1 MKNFLKIIL
10 VLPFFFSIFFLF
22 GCKAE
27 TETEY
32 ITKTEY
38 VEKEKQFVKT
48 VAFTAEDV
56 GEAGVKVTMST
67 ATKGA
72 KIYYTTDGIE
82 PTEKNILYS
91 SPVNFI
97 KDVTVKAVAIKTG
110 MENSPVAVA
119 TVSITKKTVTVEKEP
134 DRNPPEKIIL
144 TENSV
149 VAGNGKVLLSWK
161 NPKDEDFY
169 GTEISFTPIVDDVI
183 QPIVVEGEKSG
194 NSSILVNGLED
205 ESEYIFSL
213 VALDKFQ
220 NMAEPVTVKVKTL
233 PDSSDITPPAE
244 VSDLTVTPF
253 SNRVKLEWSDPFDS
267 DLFGVEVSWIPEGG
281 GFSRTVSAMDEKS
294 VFIAPRMEFVEV
306 PFLKNGDEYQFT
318 VKTMDVNGNKSLG
331 VVVTSM
337 PLPSEPLKIE
347 LSVPCEK
354 SNTSIMLT
362 ANITNVEQDIK
373 KVVCKKDGSESAE
386 KLLSDPDAVK
396 MSKDESNLFGWILE
410 INATD
415 ESCNG
420 TYTVAAIDSYGR
432 TGTSQIKFDN
442 FDFTPPEKVKL
453 VSKKYESDE
462 ARIDLVWENPMDE
475 DFKNVEVSYAIYY
488 GNEKLMPF
496 PSEVVVDTKK
506 SFNVKEIG
514 AIYHIYSIISVDNL
528 GNKSEPLNFKVALN
542 GFEEIPSGFVKW
554 CVEKIDSFFMSDHP
568 VTRAEYK
575 AVMGSDPST
584 AKAYDKVGNELVDD
598 AAGNNPVNNVRWR
611 DAVVYCNKLSEKEG
625 LTPCY
630 YEDYKYE
637 KVLKVCNSSKD
648 RDLYCNFKAN
658 GYRLPTEAEWVLA
671 ESSDK
676 NYKYAGSAKW
686 DEVAWFYENTN
697 GSGTREVKT
706 KIPNCY
712 GLYDMAGN
720 VYEWCW
726 DYYSRSDGRSES
738 SVSGPE
744 KGEYRCYTGFSF
756 SSSYEDYNIFNHNIS
771 YINDYYCDA
780 IGFRLVRSVQ

>member
-281 GFSRTVSAMDEKS
+281 G
-294 VFIAPRMEFVEV
+294 
-306 PFLKNGDEYQFT
+306 LFT
-318 VKTMDVNGNKSLG
+318 
-331 VVVTSM
+331 
-337 PLPSEPLKIE
+337 
-347 LSVPCEK
+347 
-354 SNTSIMLT
+354 
-362 ANITNVEQDIK
+362 
-373 KVVCKKDGSESAE
+373 
-386 KLLSDPDAVK
+386 
-396 MSKDESNLFGWILE
+396 
-410 INATD
+410 
-415 ESCNG
+415 
-420 TYTVAAIDSYGR
+420 
-432 TGTSQIKFDN
+432 
-442 FDFTPPEKVKL
+442 
-453 VSKKYESDE
+453 
-462 ARIDLVWENPMDE
+462 
-475 DFKNVEVSYAIYY
+475 
-488 GNEKLMPF
+488 
-496 PSEVVVDTKK
+496 
-506 SFNVKEIG
+506 
-514 AIYHIYSIISVDNL
+514 
-528 GNKSEPLNFKVALN
+528 
-542 GFEEIPSGFVKW
+542 
-554 CVEKIDSFFMSDHP
+554 
-568 VTRAEYK
+568 
-575 AVMGSDPST
+575 
-584 AKAYDKVGNELVDD
+584 
-598 AAGNNPVNNVRWR
+598 
-611 DAVVYCNKLSEKEG
+611 YC
-625 LTPCY
+625 
-630 YEDYKYE
+630 
-637 KVLKVCNSSKD
+637 
-648 RDLYCNFKAN
+648 
-658 GYRLPTEAEWVLA
+658 
-671 ESSDK
+671 
-676 NYKYAGSAKW
+676 
-686 DEVAWFYENTN
+686 
-697 GSGTREVKT
+697 
-706 KIPNCY
+706 
-712 GLYDMAGN
+712 
-720 VYEWCW
+720 
-726 DYYSRSDGRSES
+726 
-738 SVSGPE
+738 
-744 KGEYRCYTGFSF
+744 
-756 SSSYEDYNIFNHNIS
+756 
-771 YINDYYCDA
+771 
-780 IGFRLVRSVQ
+780 

>member
-1 MKNFLKIIL
+1 
-10 VLPFFFSIFFLF
+10 
-22 GCKAE
+22 
-27 TETEY
+27 
-32 ITKTEY
+32 
-38 VEKEKQFVKT
+38 
-48 VAFTAEDV
+48 
-56 GEAGVKVTMST
+56 
-67 ATKGA
+67 
-72 KIYYTTDGIE
+72 
-82 PTEKNILYS
+82 
-91 SPVNFI
+91 
-97 KDVTVKAVAIKTG
+97 
-110 MENSPVAVA
+110 
-119 TVSITKKTVTVEKEP
+119 
-134 DRNPPEKIIL
+134 
-144 TENSV
+144 
-149 VAGNGKVLLSWK
+149 
-161 NPKDEDFY
+161 
-169 GTEISFTPIVDDVI
+169 
-183 QPIVVEGEKSG
+183 
-194 NSSILVNGLED
+194 
-205 ESEYIFSL
+205 
-213 VALDKFQ
+213 
-220 NMAEPVTVKVKTL
+220 
-233 PDSSDITPPAE
+233 
-244 VSDLTVTPF
+244 
-253 SNRVKLEWSDPFDS
+253 
-267 DLFGVEVSWIPEGG
+267 
-281 GFSRTVSAMDEKS
+281 MDEKS

-514 AIYHIYSIISVDNL
+514 AIYNIYSIISVDKL

-542 GFEEIPSGFVKW
+542 GFEEIPSGFVEW
-554 CVEKIDSFFMSDHP
+554 CVEKIDSFFMRDHP

-598 AAGNNPVNNVRWR
+598 AAGNNPVNNVSWC
-611 DAVVYCNKLSEKEG
+611 DAVVYCNKLSEKED

-630 YEDYKYE
+630 Y
-637 KVLKVCNSSKD
+637 KVSFGSKIVLTDCNDSMD
-648 RDLYCNFKAN
+648 RNLYCDFKAN

-671 ESSDK
+671 ESSGE
-676 NYKYAGSAKW
+676 NYKYAGSDKW

-720 VYEWCW
+720 VEEWCW
-726 DYYSRSDGRSES
+726 DYYSRDGRSKF

-744 KGEYRCYTGFSF
+744 NGDSRWCRGLSFCYCFASYNSPTAWEHPNSNYGYPNSNYEY
-756 SSSYEDYNIFNHNIS
+756 N
-771 YINDYYCDA
+771 A
-780 IGFRLVRSVQ
+780 VGFRLVRSVQ